1 MASLYEMTQ
10 DVLYLQSLLEDG
22 DIDEQTYH
30 DSVESMCVDGKI
42 KNICGMMKNLE
53 AKAAAYKAEEDRM
66 AKRRR
71 TIENS
76 IGRLKDSLLNFMLC
90 SNSKKVEAGVFT
102 GGLGSSTSVNVTDA
116 SHIPDEYLTP
126 QPPKID
132 KTALGKALKAG
143 KEIEGVEL
151 VKNSYVTIR

>member
-22 DIDEQTYH
+22 EIDEETYR
-30 DSVESMCVDGKI
+30 DTVECMCVEGKMENICKMI
-42 KNICGMMKNLE
+42 KNLG

-66 AKRRR
+66 AQRRK

-76 IGRLKDSLLNFMLC
+76 VKRLKDSMLNFMLC

-102 GGLGSSTSVNVTDA
+102 VSLGSSTSVNVTDE
-116 SHIPDEYLTP
+116 SHIPAEYLTP

-132 KTALGKALKAG
+132 RTALGKALKAG
-143 KEIEGVEL
+143 EEIEGVEL
-151 VKNSYVTIR
+151 AKNSYVTIR